1 MSCEERELKMINVNK
16 VRDPRGEK
24 QREADEARIEELE
37 ALLDYVAMMADVD
50 LPEWEEGEGD
60 E

>member
-1 MSCEERELKMINVNK
+1 MINVNK